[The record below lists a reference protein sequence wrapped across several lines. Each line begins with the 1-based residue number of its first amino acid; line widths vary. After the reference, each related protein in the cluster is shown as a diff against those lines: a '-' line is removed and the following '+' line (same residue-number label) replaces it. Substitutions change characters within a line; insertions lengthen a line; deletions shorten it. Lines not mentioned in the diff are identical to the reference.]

1 MSEEKYEVRIRPEK
15 EAIVAEMK
23 EKAGFPG
30 RSSGILQQTGRKE
43 CDTSPS

>member
-23 EKAGFPG
+23 ENWLPRA
-30 RSSGILQQTGRKE
+30 
-43 CDTSPS
+43 